1 MQRRTLLPM
10 LLLAPAAL
18 TAGPALARGLKAPA
32 KVQPT
37 FGETPDGR
45 AAGVEKVKSAPIASN
60 IRAGLPRYMH
70 PGAAW
75 RV

>member
-18 TAGPALARGLKAPA
+18 TAGPALARVKAPA
-32 KVQPT
+32 KAQPT

-70 PGAAW
+70 PVAAW